1 MRKKE
6 WKENMKNINKK
17 DIKILFNKLKEGD
30 KEALKEIYNKC
41 NKIVYGIAFSIL
53 KNRDNSEDIV
63 QIVFMKIMNMSK
75 DLLPIKN
82 EMSWIYSLT
91 KNETLNYI
99 RKQKNVVN
107 IEEAYFLLEE
117 DKEIEKIIEKD
128 SYNNLI
134 KKLPEKDREIISLK
148 ILSNMSFR
156 EISNLLNIPIGTVQ
170 WRYYTALH
178 SLKLMIGNISMF
190 ILTLSIFILHRRFEK
205 NKFETNKVADNN
217 IETENID
224 NTNVEENLENID
236 NAEVEEK
243 IEEYNDVKSNKN
255 FMDIAEDNMSLYNNI
270 IDESKQT
277 IQAYT
282 NDNYY
287 NNLDIGLLSA
297 SGIFLFF
304 SIIFAI
310 IFLKIQK
317 K

>member
-6 WKENMKNINKK
+6 WEENMKNINKK

-99 RKQKNVVN
+99 RKQKDLVN

-117 DKEIEKIIEKD
+117 DKEIQKIIEKD

-156 EISNLLNIPIGTVQ
+156 EISNLLNMPIGTVQ
-170 WRYYTALH
+170 WRYYTSLH

-190 ILTLSIFILHRRFEK
+190 ILTISIFILHRKFEK
-205 NKFETNKVADNN
+205 NKFETNKVADN
-217 IETENID
+217 IEAENID
-224 NTNVEENLENID
+224 NTNIEENLENID

-243 IEEYNDVKSNKN
+243 IEEYNDVKSN
-255 FMDIAEDNMSLYNNI
+255 EDFLNIEEDKTPLYNNI
-270 IDESKQT
+270 IDESTQT
-277 IQAYT
+277 IQVDI
-282 NDNYY
+282 NDNYH
-287 NNLDIGLLSA
+287 NNLDIGLLSV

-310 IFLKIQK
+310 IFFKIQK

>member
-6 WKENMKNINKK
+6 WEENMKNINKK

-99 RKQKNVVN
+99 RKQKDLVN

-117 DKEIEKIIEKD
+117 DKEIQKIIEKD

-134 KKLPEKDREIISLK
+134 KKLLEKDREIISLK

-156 EISNLLNIPIGTVQ
+156 EISNLLNMPIGTVQ
-170 WRYYTALH
+170 WRYYTSLH

-190 ILTLSIFILHRRFEK
+190 ILTISIFILHRKFEK
-205 NKFETNKVADNN
+205 NKFETNKVADN
-217 IETENID
+217 IETENIY
-224 NTNVEENLENID
+224 NTNIEENLENID

-243 IEEYNDVKSNKN
+243 IEEYNDVKSN
-255 FMDIAEDNMSLYNNI
+255 EDFLNIEEDKTPLYNNI
-270 IDESKQT
+270 IDESTQT
-277 IQAYT
+277 IQVDI
-282 NDNYY
+282 NDNYH
-287 NNLDIGLLSA
+287 NNLDIELLSV

-310 IFLKIQK
+310 IFFKIQK

>member
-6 WKENMKNINKK
+6 WEENMKNINKK

-99 RKQKNVVN
+99 RKQKDLVN

-117 DKEIEKIIEKD
+117 DKEIQKIIEKD

-156 EISNLLNIPIGTVQ
+156 EISNLLNMPIGTVQ
-170 WRYYTALH
+170 WRYYTSLH

-190 ILTLSIFILHRRFEK
+190 ILTISIFILHRKFEK
-205 NKFETNKVADNN
+205 NKFETNKVADN
-217 IETENID
+217 IEAENID
-224 NTNVEENLENID
+224 NTNIEENLENID

-243 IEEYNDVKSNKN
+243 IEEYNDVKSN
-255 FMDIAEDNMSLYNNI
+255 EDFLNIEEDKTPLYNNI
-270 IDESKQT
+270 IDESTPT
-277 IQAYT
+277 IQVDI
-282 NDNYY
+282 NDNYH
-287 NNLDIGLLSA
+287 NNLDIGLLSV

-310 IFLKIQK
+310 IFFKIQK

>member
-6 WKENMKNINKK
+6 WEENMKNINKK

-99 RKQKNVVN
+99 RKQKDLVN

-117 DKEIEKIIEKD
+117 DKEIQKIIEKD

-156 EISNLLNIPIGTVQ
+156 EISNLLNMPIGTVQ
-170 WRYYTALH
+170 WRYYTSLH

-190 ILTLSIFILHRRFEK
+190 ILTISIFILHRKFEK
-205 NKFETNKVADNN
+205 NKFETNKVADN
-217 IETENID
+217 IETENIY
-224 NTNVEENLENID
+224 NTNIEENLENID

-243 IEEYNDVKSNKN
+243 IEEYNDVKSN
-255 FMDIAEDNMSLYNNI
+255 EDFLNIEEDKTPLYNNI
-270 IDESKQT
+270 IDESTQT
-277 IQAYT
+277 IQVDI
-282 NDNYY
+282 NDNYH
-287 NNLDIGLLSA
+287 NNLDIELLSV

-310 IFLKIQK
+310 IFFKIQK

>member
-6 WKENMKNINKK
+6 WEENMKNINKK

-99 RKQKNVVN
+99 RKQKDLVN

-117 DKEIEKIIEKD
+117 DKEIQKIIEKD

-156 EISNLLNIPIGTVQ
+156 EISNLLNMPIGTVQ
-170 WRYYTALH
+170 WRYYTSLH

-190 ILTLSIFILHRRFEK
+190 ILTISIFILHRKFEK
-205 NKFETNKVADNN
+205 NKFETNKVADN
-217 IETENID
+217 IETENIY
-224 NTNVEENLENID
+224 NTNIEENLENID

-243 IEEYNDVKSNKN
+243 IEEYNDVKSN
-255 FMDIAEDNMSLYNNI
+255 EDFLNIEEDKTPLYNNI
-270 IDESKQT
+270 IDESTPT
-277 IQAYT
+277 IQVDI

-310 IFLKIQK
+310 IFFKIQK

>member
-6 WKENMKNINKK
+6 WEENMKNINKK

-99 RKQKNVVN
+99 RKQKDLVN

-117 DKEIEKIIEKD
+117 DKEIQKIIEKD
-128 SYNNLI
+128 SYNNLM

-156 EISNLLNIPIGTVQ
+156 EISNLLNMPIGTVQ
-170 WRYYTALH
+170 WRYYTSLH

-190 ILTLSIFILHRRFEK
+190 ILTISIFILHRKFEK
-205 NKFETNKVADNN
+205 NKFETNKVADN
-217 IETENID
+217 IEAENIY
-224 NTNVEENLENID
+224 NTNIEENLENID

-243 IEEYNDVKSNKN
+243 IEEYNDVKSN
-255 FMDIAEDNMSLYNNI
+255 EDFLNIEEDKTPLYNNI
-270 IDESKQT
+270 IDESTPT
-277 IQAYT
+277 IQVDI
-282 NDNYY
+282 NDNYH
-287 NNLDIGLLSA
+287 NNLDIGLLSV

-310 IFLKIQK
+310 IFFKIQK

>member
-6 WKENMKNINKK
+6 WEENMKNINKK

-99 RKQKNVVN
+99 RKQKDLVN

-117 DKEIEKIIEKD
+117 DKEIQKIIEKD

-190 ILTLSIFILHRRFEK
+190 ILTISIFILHRKFEK
-205 NKFETNKVADNN
+205 NKFETNKVADN
-217 IETENID
+217 IEAENID
-224 NTNVEENLENID
+224 NTNIEENLENID

-243 IEEYNDVKSNKN
+243 IEEYNDVKSN
-255 FMDIAEDNMSLYNNI
+255 EDFLNIEEDKTPLYNNI
-270 IDESKQT
+270 IDESTQT
-277 IQAYT
+277 IQVDI
-282 NDNYY
+282 NDNYH
-287 NNLDIGLLSA
+287 NNLDIGLLSV

-310 IFLKIQK
+310 IFFKIQK

>member
-6 WKENMKNINKK
+6 WEENMKNINKK

-99 RKQKNVVN
+99 RKQKDLVN

-117 DKEIEKIIEKD
+117 DKEIQKIIEKD

-156 EISNLLNIPIGTVQ
+156 EISNLLNMPIGTVQ
-170 WRYYTALH
+170 WRYYTSLH

-190 ILTLSIFILHRRFEK
+190 ILTISIFILHRKFEK
-205 NKFETNKVADNN
+205 NKFETNKVADN
-217 IETENID
+217 IEAENIY
-224 NTNVEENLENID
+224 NTNIEENLENID

-243 IEEYNDVKSNKN
+243 IEEYNDVKSN
-255 FMDIAEDNMSLYNNI
+255 EDFLNIEEDKTPLYNNI
-270 IDESKQT
+270 IDESTQT
-277 IQAYT
+277 IQVDI
-282 NDNYY
+282 NDNYH
-287 NNLDIGLLSA
+287 NNLDIGLLSV

-310 IFLKIQK
+310 IFFKIQK

>member
-1 MRKKE
+1 
-6 WKENMKNINKK
+6 MKNINKK

-99 RKQKNVVN
+99 RKQKDLVN

-205 NKFETNKVADNN
+205 NKFETNKVADN
-217 IETENID
+217 IEAENID
-224 NTNVEENLENID
+224 NTNLEENLE
-236 NAEVEEK
+236 K
-243 IEEYNDVKSNKN
+243 YNDVKSNED
-255 FMDIAEDNMSLYNNI
+255 FLDVAEDKTPLYNNV
-270 IDESKQT
+270 IDESTQI
-277 IQAYT
+277 IQEDI

>member
-1 MRKKE
+1 
-6 WKENMKNINKK
+6 MKNINKK

-243 IEEYNDVKSNKN
+243 IE
-255 FMDIAEDNMSLYNNI
+255 
-270 IDESKQT
+270 
-277 IQAYT
+277 
-282 NDNYY
+282 
-287 NNLDIGLLSA
+287 
-297 SGIFLFF
+297 
-304 SIIFAI
+304 
-310 IFLKIQK
+310 
-317 K
+317 

>member
-6 WKENMKNINKK
+6 WEENMKNINKK

-99 RKQKNVVN
+99 RKQKDLVN

-156 EISNLLNIPIGTVQ
+156 EISNLLNMPIGTVQ
-170 WRYYTALH
+170 WRYYTSLH

-190 ILTLSIFILHRRFEK
+190 ILTISIFILHRKFEK
-205 NKFETNKVADNN
+205 NKFETNKVADN

-224 NTNVEENLENID
+224 NTNIEENLENID

-243 IEEYNDVKSNKN
+243 IEEYNDVKSN
-255 FMDIAEDNMSLYNNI
+255 EDFLNIEEDKTPLYNNI
-270 IDESKQT
+270 IDESTPT
-277 IQAYT
+277 IQVDI
-282 NDNYY
+282 NDNYH
-287 NNLDIGLLSA
+287 NNLDIGLLSV

-310 IFLKIQK
+310 IFFKIQK

>member
-6 WKENMKNINKK
+6 WEENMKNINKK

-99 RKQKNVVN
+99 RKQKDLVN

-156 EISNLLNIPIGTVQ
+156 EISNLLNMPIGTVQ
-170 WRYYTALH
+170 WRYYTSLH

-190 ILTLSIFILHRRFEK
+190 ILTISIFILHRKFEK
-205 NKFETNKVADNN
+205 NKFETNKVADN
-217 IETENID
+217 IEAENID
-224 NTNVEENLENID
+224 NTNIEENLENID

-243 IEEYNDVKSNKN
+243 IEEYNDVKSNED
-255 FMDIAEDNMSLYNNI
+255 FLDVAEDKTPLYNNV
-270 IDESKQT
+270 IDESTQT
-277 IQAYT
+277 IQADI

>member
-6 WKENMKNINKK
+6 WEENMKNINKK

-99 RKQKNVVN
+99 RKQKDLVN

-117 DKEIEKIIEKD
+117 DKEIQKIIEKD

-156 EISNLLNIPIGTVQ
+156 EISNLLNMPIGTVQ
-170 WRYYTALH
+170 WRYYTSLH

-190 ILTLSIFILHRRFEK
+190 ILTISIFILHRKFEK
-205 NKFETNKVADNN
+205 NKFETNKVADN

-224 NTNVEENLENID
+224 NTNIEENLENID

-243 IEEYNDVKSNKN
+243 IEEYNDVKSN
-255 FMDIAEDNMSLYNNI
+255 EDFLNIEEDKTPLYNNI
-270 IDESKQT
+270 IDESTQT
-277 IQAYT
+277 IQVDI
-282 NDNYY
+282 NDNYH
-287 NNLDIGLLSA
+287 NNLDIGLLSV

-310 IFLKIQK
+310 IFFKIQK

>member
-6 WKENMKNINKK
+6 WEENMKNINKK

-99 RKQKNVVN
+99 RKQKDLVN

-156 EISNLLNIPIGTVQ
+156 EISNLLNMPIGTVQ
-170 WRYYTALH
+170 WRYYTSLH

-190 ILTLSIFILHRRFEK
+190 ILTISIFILHRKFEK
-205 NKFETNKVADNN
+205 NKFETNKVADN
-217 IETENID
+217 IEAENID
-224 NTNVEENLENID
+224 NTNLEENF
-236 NAEVEEK
+236 EK
-243 IEEYNDVKSNKN
+243 YNDVKSNED
-255 FMDIAEDNMSLYNNI
+255 FLDVAEDKTPLYNNV
-270 IDESKQT
+270 IDESTQT
-277 IQAYT
+277 IQADI

>member
-1 MRKKE
+1 
-6 WKENMKNINKK
+6 MKNINKK

-99 RKQKNVVN
+99 RKQKDLVN

-156 EISNLLNIPIGTVQ
+156 EISNLLNMPIGTVQ
-170 WRYYTALH
+170 WRYYTSLY

-190 ILTLSIFILHRRFEK
+190 ILTISIFILHRKFEK
-205 NKFETNKVADNN
+205 NKFETNKVADN
-217 IETENID
+217 IEAENID
-224 NTNVEENLENID
+224 NTNLEENLE
-236 NAEVEEK
+236 K
-243 IEEYNDVKSNKN
+243 YNDVKSNED
-255 FMDIAEDNMSLYNNI
+255 FLDVAEDKTQLYNNI
-270 IDESKQT
+270 IDESTQI
-277 IQAYT
+277 IQEDI

>member
-6 WKENMKNINKK
+6 WEENMKNINKK

-99 RKQKNVVN
+99 RKQKDLVN

-156 EISNLLNIPIGTVQ
+156 EISNLLNMPIGTVQ
-170 WRYYTALH
+170 WRYYTSLY

-190 ILTLSIFILHRRFEK
+190 ILTISIFILHRKFEK
-205 NKFETNKVADNN
+205 NKFETNKVADN
-217 IETENID
+217 IEAENID
-224 NTNVEENLENID
+224 NTNLEENLE
-236 NAEVEEK
+236 K
-243 IEEYNDVKSNKN
+243 YNDVKSNED
-255 FMDIAEDNMSLYNNI
+255 FLDVAEDKTPLYNNV
-270 IDESKQT
+270 IDESTQT
-277 IQAYT
+277 IQADI

>member
-1 MRKKE
+1 
-6 WKENMKNINKK
+6 MKNINKK

-156 EISNLLNIPIGTVQ
+156 EISNLLNMPIGTVQ
-170 WRYYTALH
+170 WRYYTSLY

-190 ILTLSIFILHRRFEK
+190 ILTISIFILHRKFEK
-205 NKFETNKVADNN
+205 NKFETNKVADN
-217 IETENID
+217 IEAENID
-224 NTNVEENLENID
+224 NTNLEENLE
-236 NAEVEEK
+236 K
-243 IEEYNDVKSNKN
+243 YNDVKSNED
-255 FMDIAEDNMSLYNNI
+255 FLDVAEDKTQLYNNI
-270 IDESKQT
+270 IDESTQI
-277 IQAYT
+277 IQEDI

>member
-6 WKENMKNINKK
+6 WEENMKNINKK

-99 RKQKNVVN
+99 RKQKDLVN

-156 EISNLLNIPIGTVQ
+156 EISNLLNMPIGTVQ
-170 WRYYTALH
+170 WRYYTSLY

-190 ILTLSIFILHRRFEK
+190 ILTISIFILHRKFEK
-205 NKFETNKVADNN
+205 NKFETNKVADN
-217 IETENID
+217 IEAENID
-224 NTNVEENLENID
+224 NTNLEENLE
-236 NAEVEEK
+236 K
-243 IEEYNDVKSNKN
+243 YNDVKSNED
-255 FMDIAEDNMSLYNNI
+255 FLDVAEDKTQLYNNI
-270 IDESKQT
+270 IDESTQT
-277 IQAYT
+277 IQADI

>member
-6 WKENMKNINKK
+6 WEENMKNINKK

-99 RKQKNVVN
+99 RKQKDLVN
-107 IEEAYFLLEE
+107 IGEAYFLLEE

-156 EISNLLNIPIGTVQ
+156 EISNLLNMPIGTVQ
-170 WRYYTALH
+170 WRYYTSLY

-190 ILTLSIFILHRRFEK
+190 ILTISIFILHRKFEK
-205 NKFETNKVADNN
+205 NKFETNKVADN
-217 IETENID
+217 IEAENID
-224 NTNVEENLENID
+224 NTNLEENLE
-236 NAEVEEK
+236 K
-243 IEEYNDVKSNKN
+243 YNDVKSNED
-255 FMDIAEDNMSLYNNI
+255 FLDVAEDKTPLYNNI
-270 IDESKQT
+270 IDESTQT
-277 IQAYT
+277 IQEDI

>member
-1 MRKKE
+1 
-6 WKENMKNINKK
+6 
-17 DIKILFNKLKEGD
+17 
-30 KEALKEIYNKC
+30 
-41 NKIVYGIAFSIL
+41 
-53 KNRDNSEDIV
+53 
-63 QIVFMKIMNMSK
+63 MSK

-99 RKQKNVVN
+99 RKQKDLVN

-156 EISNLLNIPIGTVQ
+156 EISNLLNMPIGTVQ
-170 WRYYTALH
+170 WRYYTSLY

-190 ILTLSIFILHRRFEK
+190 ILTISIFILHRKFEK
-205 NKFETNKVADNN
+205 NKFETNKVADN
-217 IETENID
+217 IEAENID
-224 NTNVEENLENID
+224 NTNLEENLE
-236 NAEVEEK
+236 K
-243 IEEYNDVKSNKN
+243 YNDVKSNED
-255 FMDIAEDNMSLYNNI
+255 FLDVAEDKTQLYNNI
-270 IDESKQT
+270 IDESTQI
-277 IQAYT
+277 IQEDI

>member
-6 WKENMKNINKK
+6 WEENMKNINKK

-99 RKQKNVVN
+99 RKQKDLVN

-156 EISNLLNIPIGTVQ
+156 EISNLLNMPIGTVQ
-170 WRYYTALH
+170 WRYYTSLY

-190 ILTLSIFILHRRFEK
+190 ILTISIFILHRKFEK
-205 NKFETNKVADNN
+205 NKFETNKVADN
-217 IETENID
+217 IEAENID
-224 NTNVEENLENID
+224 NTNLEENLE
-236 NAEVEEK
+236 K
-243 IEEYNDVKSNKN
+243 YNDVKSNED
-255 FMDIAEDNMSLYNNI
+255 FLDVAEDKTQLYNNI
-270 IDESKQT
+270 IDESTQI
-277 IQAYT
+277 IQEDI

>member
-6 WKENMKNINKK
+6 WEENMKNINKK

-99 RKQKNVVN
+99 RKQKDLVN

-170 WRYYTALH
+170 WRYYTSLH

-190 ILTLSIFILHRRFEK
+190 ILTISIFILHRKFEK
-205 NKFETNKVADNN
+205 NKFETNKVADN
-217 IETENID
+217 IEAENID
-224 NTNVEENLENID
+224 NTNLEENLE
-236 NAEVEEK
+236 K
-243 IEEYNDVKSNKN
+243 YNDIKSNED
-255 FMDIAEDNMSLYNNI
+255 FLDVAEDKTQLYNNI
-270 IDESKQT
+270 IDESMQT
-277 IQAYT
+277 IQADI

-310 IFLKIQK
+310 IFFKIQK

>member
-6 WKENMKNINKK
+6 WEENMKNINKK

-99 RKQKNVVN
+99 RKQKDLVN

-117 DKEIEKIIEKD
+117 DKEIQKIIEKD

-170 WRYYTALH
+170 WRYYTSLH

-190 ILTLSIFILHRRFEK
+190 ILTISIFILHRKFEK
-205 NKFETNKVADNN
+205 NKFETNKVADN
-217 IETENID
+217 IEAENID
-224 NTNVEENLENID
+224 NTNIEENLENID

-243 IEEYNDVKSNKN
+243 IEEYNDVKSN
-255 FMDIAEDNMSLYNNI
+255 EDFLNIEEDKTPLYNNI
-270 IDESKQT
+270 IDESTQT
-277 IQAYT
+277 IQVDI
-282 NDNYY
+282 NDNYH
-287 NNLDIGLLSA
+287 NNLDIGLLSV

-310 IFLKIQK
+310 IFFKIQK

>member
-1 MRKKE
+1 M
-6 WKENMKNINKK
+6 
-17 DIKILFNKLKEGD
+17 
-30 KEALKEIYNKC
+30 
-41 NKIVYGIAFSIL
+41 
-53 KNRDNSEDIV
+53 
-63 QIVFMKIMNMSK
+63 
-75 DLLPIKN
+75 
-82 EMSWIYSLT
+82 
-91 KNETLNYI
+91 NYI

>member
-6 WKENMKNINKK
+6 WEENMKNINKK

-156 EISNLLNIPIGTVQ
+156 EISNLLNMPIGTVQ
-170 WRYYTALH
+170 WRYYTSLY

-205 NKFETNKVADNN
+205 NKFETNKVADN
-217 IETENID
+217 IEAENID
-224 NTNVEENLENID
+224 NTNLEENLE
-236 NAEVEEK
+236 K
-243 IEEYNDVKSNKN
+243 YNDVKSNED
-255 FMDIAEDNMSLYNNI
+255 FLDVAEDKTQLYNNI
-270 IDESKQT
+270 IDESTQI
-277 IQAYT
+277 IQEDI

>member
-1 MRKKE
+1 
-6 WKENMKNINKK
+6 MKNINKK

-99 RKQKNVVN
+99 RKQKDLVN

-205 NKFETNKVADNN
+205 NKFETNKVADN
-217 IETENID
+217 IEAENID
-224 NTNVEENLENID
+224 NTNLEENLE
-236 NAEVEEK
+236 K
-243 IEEYNDVKSNKN
+243 YNDVKSNED
-255 FMDIAEDNMSLYNNI
+255 FLDVAEDKTQLYNNI
-270 IDESKQT
+270 IDESTQI
-277 IQAYT
+277 IQEDI

>member
-6 WKENMKNINKK
+6 WEENMKNINKK

-41 NKIVYGIAFSIL
+41 NKIVYSIAFSIL

-99 RKQKNVVN
+99 RKQKDLVN

-156 EISNLLNIPIGTVQ
+156 EISNLLNMPIGTVQ
-170 WRYYTALH
+170 WRYYTSLY

-190 ILTLSIFILHRRFEK
+190 ILTISIFILHRKFEK
-205 NKFETNKVADNN
+205 NKFETNKVADN
-217 IETENID
+217 IEAENID
-224 NTNVEENLENID
+224 NTNLEENLE
-236 NAEVEEK
+236 K
-243 IEEYNDVKSNKN
+243 YNDVKSNED
-255 FMDIAEDNMSLYNNI
+255 FLDVAEDKTQLYNNI
-270 IDESKQT
+270 IDESTQI
-277 IQAYT
+277 IQEDI

>member
-205 NKFETNKVADNN
+205 NKFETNKVADN
-217 IETENID
+217 IEAENID
-224 NTNVEENLENID
+224 NTNLEENLE
-236 NAEVEEK
+236 K
-243 IEEYNDVKSNKN
+243 YNDVKSNED
-255 FMDIAEDNMSLYNNI
+255 FLDVAEDKTQLYNNI
-270 IDESKQT
+270 IDESTQT
-277 IQAYT
+277 IQVDI
-282 NDNYY
+282 NDNYH
-287 NNLDIGLLSA
+287 NNLDIGLLSV

-310 IFLKIQK
+310 IFFKIQK

>member
-6 WKENMKNINKK
+6 WEENMKNINKK

-99 RKQKNVVN
+99 RKQKDLVN

-117 DKEIEKIIEKD
+117 DKEIQKIIEKD

-134 KKLPEKDREIISLK
+134 KKLLEKDREIISLK

-156 EISNLLNIPIGTVQ
+156 EISNLLNMPIGTVQ
-170 WRYYTALH
+170 WRYYTSLY

-190 ILTLSIFILHRRFEK
+190 ILTISIFILHRKFEK
-205 NKFETNKVADNN
+205 NKFETNKVADN
-217 IETENID
+217 IEAENID
-224 NTNVEENLENID
+224 NTNLEENLE
-236 NAEVEEK
+236 K
-243 IEEYNDVKSNKN
+243 YNDVKSNED
-255 FMDIAEDNMSLYNNI
+255 FLDVAEDKTQLYNNI
-270 IDESKQT
+270 IDESTQI
-277 IQAYT
+277 IQEDI

>member
-6 WKENMKNINKK
+6 WEENMKNINKK

-99 RKQKNVVN
+99 RKQKDLVN
-107 IEEAYFLLEE
+107 IGEAYFLLEE

-156 EISNLLNIPIGTVQ
+156 EISNLLNMPIGTVQ
-170 WRYYTALH
+170 WRYYTSLH

-190 ILTLSIFILHRRFEK
+190 ILTISIFILHRKFEK
-205 NKFETNKVADNN
+205 NKFETNKVADN
-217 IETENID
+217 IEAENID
-224 NTNVEENLENID
+224 NTNLEENF
-236 NAEVEEK
+236 EK
-243 IEEYNDVKSNKN
+243 YNDVKSNED
-255 FMDIAEDNMSLYNNI
+255 FLDVAEDKTPLYNNV
-270 IDESKQT
+270 IDESTQT
-277 IQAYT
+277 IQADI

>member
-1 MRKKE
+1 
-6 WKENMKNINKK
+6 MKNINKK

-99 RKQKNVVN
+99 RKQKDLVN

-117 DKEIEKIIEKD
+117 DKEIQKIIEKD

-170 WRYYTALH
+170 WRYYTSLH

-190 ILTLSIFILHRRFEK
+190 ILTISIFILHRKFEK
-205 NKFETNKVADNN
+205 NKFETNKVADN
-217 IETENID
+217 IEAENID
-224 NTNVEENLENID
+224 NTNIEENLENID

-243 IEEYNDVKSNKN
+243 IEEYNDVKSN
-255 FMDIAEDNMSLYNNI
+255 EDFLNIEEDKTPLYNNI
-270 IDESKQT
+270 IDESTQT
-277 IQAYT
+277 IQVDI
-282 NDNYY
+282 NDNYH
-287 NNLDIGLLSA
+287 NNLDIGLLSV

-310 IFLKIQK
+310 IFFKIQK

>member
-6 WKENMKNINKK
+6 WEENMKNINKK

-41 NKIVYGIAFSIL
+41 NKIVYSIAFSIL

-99 RKQKNVVN
+99 RKQKDLVN

-156 EISNLLNIPIGTVQ
+156 EISNLLNMPIGTVQ
-170 WRYYTALH
+170 WRYYTSLH

-190 ILTLSIFILHRRFEK
+190 ILTISIFILHRKFEK
-205 NKFETNKVADNN
+205 NKFETNKVADN
-217 IETENID
+217 IEAENID
-224 NTNVEENLENID
+224 NTNLEENLE
-236 NAEVEEK
+236 K
-243 IEEYNDVKSNKN
+243 YNDVKSNED
-255 FMDIAEDNMSLYNNI
+255 FLDVAEDKTPLYNNV
-270 IDESKQT
+270 IDESTQT
-277 IQAYT
+277 IQADI

>member
-1 MRKKE
+1 
-6 WKENMKNINKK
+6 MKNINKK

-99 RKQKNVVN
+99 RKQKDLVN

-156 EISNLLNIPIGTVQ
+156 EISNLLNMPIGTVQ
-170 WRYYTALH
+170 WRYYTSLH

-190 ILTLSIFILHRRFEK
+190 ILTISIFILHRKFEK
-205 NKFETNKVADNN
+205 NKFETNKVADN
-217 IETENID
+217 IEAENID
-224 NTNVEENLENID
+224 NTNLEENLE
-236 NAEVEEK
+236 K
-243 IEEYNDVKSNKN
+243 YNDVKSNED
-255 FMDIAEDNMSLYNNI
+255 FLDVAEDKTPLYNNV
-270 IDESKQT
+270 IDESTQT
-277 IQAYT
+277 IQADI

>member
-1 MRKKE
+1 
-6 WKENMKNINKK
+6 MKNINKK

-99 RKQKNVVN
+99 RKQKDLVN

-156 EISNLLNIPIGTVQ
+156 EISNLLNMPIGTVQ
-170 WRYYTALH
+170 WRYYTSLY

-190 ILTLSIFILHRRFEK
+190 ILTISIFILHRKFEK
-205 NKFETNKVADNN
+205 NKFETNKVADN
-217 IETENID
+217 IEAENID
-224 NTNVEENLENID
+224 NTNLEENLE
-236 NAEVEEK
+236 K
-243 IEEYNDVKSNKN
+243 YNDVKSNED
-255 FMDIAEDNMSLYNNI
+255 FLDVAEDKTQLYNNI

-277 IQAYT
+277 IQEDI

>member
-6 WKENMKNINKK
+6 WEENMKNINKK

-99 RKQKNVVN
+99 RKQKDLVN
-107 IEEAYFLLEE
+107 IGEAYFLLEE

-156 EISNLLNIPIGTVQ
+156 EISNLLNMPIV
-170 WRYYTALH
+170 
-178 SLKLMIGNISMF
+178 NI
-190 ILTLSIFILHRRFEK
+190 
-205 NKFETNKVADNN
+205 N
-217 IETENID
+217 IEIFPIIS
-224 NTNVEENLENID
+224 LRLC
-236 NAEVEEK
+236 
-243 IEEYNDVKSNKN
+243 NDV
-255 FMDIAEDNMSLYNNI
+255 
-270 IDESKQT
+270 
-277 IQAYT
+277 
-282 NDNYY
+282 
-287 NNLDIGLLSA
+287 
-297 SGIFLFF
+297 
-304 SIIFAI
+304 
-310 IFLKIQK
+310 
-317 K
+317 

>member
-1 MRKKE
+1 
-6 WKENMKNINKK
+6 MKNINKK

-205 NKFETNKVADNN
+205 NKFETNKVADN
-217 IETENID
+217 IEAENID
-224 NTNVEENLENID
+224 NTNLEENLE
-236 NAEVEEK
+236 K
-243 IEEYNDVKSNKN
+243 YNDVKSNED
-255 FMDIAEDNMSLYNNI
+255 FLDVAEDKTQLYNNI
-270 IDESKQT
+270 IDESTQI
-277 IQAYT
+277 IQEDI

>member
-1 MRKKE
+1 
-6 WKENMKNINKK
+6 MKNINKK

-99 RKQKNVVN
+99 RKQKDLVN

-117 DKEIEKIIEKD
+117 DKEIQKIIEKD

-156 EISNLLNIPIGTVQ
+156 EISNLLNMPIGTVQ
-170 WRYYTALH
+170 WRYYTSLH

>member
-6 WKENMKNINKK
+6 WEENMKNINKK

-99 RKQKNVVN
+99 RKQKDLVN

-170 WRYYTALH
+170 WRYYTSLH

-190 ILTLSIFILHRRFEK
+190 ILTISIFILHRKFEK
-205 NKFETNKVADNN
+205 NKFETNKVADN
-217 IETENID
+217 IEAENIY
-224 NTNVEENLENID
+224 NTNIEENLENID

-243 IEEYNDVKSNKN
+243 IEEYNDVKSN
-255 FMDIAEDNMSLYNNI
+255 EDFLNIEEDKTPLYNNI
-270 IDESKQT
+270 IDESTPT
-277 IQAYT
+277 IQVDI
-282 NDNYY
+282 NDNYH
-287 NNLDIGLLSA
+287 NNLDIGLLSV

-310 IFLKIQK
+310 IFFKIQK

>member
-6 WKENMKNINKK
+6 WEENMKNINKK

-99 RKQKNVVN
+99 RKQKDLVN

-117 DKEIEKIIEKD
+117 DKEIQKIIEKD

-156 EISNLLNIPIGTVQ
+156 EISNLLNMPIGTVQ
-170 WRYYTALH
+170 WRYYTSLH
-178 SLKLMIGNISMF
+178 SLK
-190 ILTLSIFILHRRFEK
+190 
-205 NKFETNKVADNN
+205 TNDRKYFYVYINN
-217 IETENID
+217 INIYS
-224 NTNVEENLENID
+224 T
-236 NAEVEEK
+236 
-243 IEEYNDVKSNKN
+243 
-255 FMDIAEDNMSLYNNI
+255 
-270 IDESKQT
+270 
-277 IQAYT
+277 
-282 NDNYY
+282 
-287 NNLDIGLLSA
+287 
-297 SGIFLFF
+297 
-304 SIIFAI
+304 
-310 IFLKIQK
+310 
-317 K
+317 